1 MQIHVVFEQDEL
13 LTNAINQK
21 PFMFMIW
28 WEHEGNT
35 YPCEG
40 WFDRGVYWMLEWFH
54 TVDHLYV
61 SRSRENF
68 RFEMPVEIF
77 AKVERKTGMVK
88 LTSYFYETLWET
100 TVEDIARALVDAA
113 EQVIREFTRL
123 GISKQECELLRKGIA
138 TTRKLILAD
147 EQKR

>member
-1 MQIHVVFEQDEL
+1 VAYADDTALYFISCKRAKVGLLWREAMQIHVVFEQDEL

-54 TVDHLYV
+54 IVDHLYTLIRGLYG
-61 SRSRENF
+61 S
-68 RFEMPVEIF
+68 
-77 AKVERKTGMVK
+77 K
-88 LTSYFYETLWET
+88 LPKKKLGYK
-100 TVEDIARALVDAA
+100 A
-113 EQVIREFTRL
+113 QVICKYA
-123 GISKQECELLRKGIA
+123 S
-138 TTRKLILAD
+138 
-147 EQKR
+147 